1 MKFIKEIIPYIIVII
16 LVVLIR
22 SFIVTPIKVD
32 GNSMNPTLIDG
43 EIMLLNKMD
52 DNYKRFDIVV
62 VNYGNTKLIKR
73 IIGLPGEHIK
83 FVNNKLYIDN
93 QVIEDVDLAIETSNF
108 DIKELNYDVIPDD
121 SYFVMGDNRNNSTD
135 SRIIGPIFK
144 SDIVGKTRFILFP
157 FNKFGTVE

>member
-1 MKFIKEIIPYIIVII
+1 
-16 LVVLIR
+16 
-22 SFIVTPIKVD
+22 
-32 GNSMNPTLIDG
+32 MNPTLIDG

-93 QVIEDVDLAIETSNF
+93 QVIEDVDLDVETSNF

-144 SDIVGKTRFILFP
+144 SNVVGKARFILFP